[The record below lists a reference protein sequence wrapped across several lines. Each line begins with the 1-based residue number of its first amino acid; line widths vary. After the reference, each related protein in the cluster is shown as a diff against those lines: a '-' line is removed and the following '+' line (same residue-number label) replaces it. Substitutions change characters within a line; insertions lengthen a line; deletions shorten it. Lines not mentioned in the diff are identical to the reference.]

1 MDKGQANAP
10 RLFDQKGPRHWQ
22 FPGGI
27 SVEHGQVRA
36 YLFVRAAHRLING
49 EDESELARHLV
60 APIAQERKGQFQLFC
75 QSSAV
80 VRRLRGNRHER
91 GSRCL
96 QVWQG
101 MLIGAQR
108 QMAVRTPLATI
119 EGHDDW
125 SLREQM

>member
-1 MDKGQANAP
+1 MDKGQANDA
-10 RLFDQKGPRHWQ
+10 RLVDQKGPRHWQ

-27 SVEHGQVRA
+27 SVERGQVRA

-49 EDESELARHLV
+49 EDESKLARHLV
-60 APIAQERKGQFQLFC
+60 APIAQECKGQFQLFR

-80 VRRLRGNRHER
+80 VWRLRGNHQQG
-91 GSRCL
+91 GSLCL

-119 EGHDDW
+119 EGHDDG
-125 SLREQM
+125 SLREQV